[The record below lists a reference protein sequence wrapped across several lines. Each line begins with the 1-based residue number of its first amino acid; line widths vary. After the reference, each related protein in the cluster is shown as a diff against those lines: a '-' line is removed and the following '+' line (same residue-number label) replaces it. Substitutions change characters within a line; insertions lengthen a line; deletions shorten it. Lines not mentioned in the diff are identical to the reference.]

1 MDNELWRW
9 VWVAVTMVMGVGEIF
24 TAGFFLLPF
33 ALGAALAAAAA
44 WLDLHGAVQWLL
56 FFGGT
61 AVSMLVLRRFIGRQ
75 DRPDDLPV
83 GANRYIGMEARVIED
98 IDLVANTGRVRV
110 ESDEWRAVAENG
122 PVAEGSLVR
131 VTALHGTKLDVEVL
145 ERHSLLG
152 GGVDQAGANQVEVSV
167 GNSQLVAEDRIAGE
181 SEDTLDVSSAGGNS
195 SGDSSEVRRT
205 DPDADDRDDG
215 EALGWS
221 RCGVDDLEID
231 VEPLLP
237 SEEEEIADRRLL

>member
-9 VWVAVTMVMGVGEIF
+9 VWVAVTMVMGIGEIF

-61 AVSMLVLRRFIGRQ
+61 AVSMLVLRRFMGRQ

-110 ESDEWRAVAENG
+110 ESDEWRAVAESG
-122 PVAEGSLVR
+122 LVAEGSLVR

-145 ERHSLLG
+145 EPPPSDYLRR
-152 GGVDQAGANQVEVSV
+152 DAAGAAASE
-167 GNSQLVAEDRIAGE
+167 AAAPDDADEDATAE
-181 SEDTLDVSSAGGNS
+181 SESDGGQS
-195 SGDSSEVRRT
+195 QQAAK
-205 DPDADDRDDG
+205 PQP
-215 EALGWS
+215 S
-221 RCGVDDLEID
+221 RSD
-231 VEPLLP
+231 
-237 SEEEEIADRRLL
+237 

>member
-9 VWVAVTMVMGVGEIF
+9 VWVAVTMVMGIGEIF

-61 AVSMLVLRRFIGRQ
+61 AVSMLVLRRFMGRQ

-110 ESDEWRAVAENG
+110 ESDEWRAVAETG

-131 VTALHGTKLDVEVL
+131 ITALHGTKLDVEVL
-145 ERHSLLG
+145 EPPPPDYVRR
-152 GGVDQAGANQVEVSV
+152 DAAGAPASEA
-167 GNSQLVAEDRIAGE
+167 VAADDVDEEAATEPE
-181 SEDTLDVSSAGGNS
+181 SESDAGQRQQAA
-195 SGDSSEVRRT
+195 E
-205 DPDADDRDDG
+205 P
-215 EALGWS
+215 EPS
-221 RCGVDDLEID
+221 RSD
-231 VEPLLP
+231 
-237 SEEEEIADRRLL
+237 

>member
-9 VWVAVTMVMGVGEIF
+9 VWVAVTMVMGIGEIF

-61 AVSMLVLRRFIGRQ
+61 AVSMLVLRRFMGRQ

-110 ESDEWRAVAENG
+110 ESDEWRAVAESG

-131 VTALHGTKLDVEVL
+131 ITALHGTKLDVEVL
-145 ERHSLLG
+145 EPPPPDYVRRDAAGTAASEAVA
-152 GGVDQAGANQVEVSV
+152 VDNAADEDAA
-167 GNSQLVAEDRIAGE
+167 AESEPDGGE
-181 SEDTLDVSSAGGNS
+181 SQQAAEP
-195 SGDSSEVRRT
+195 E
-205 DPDADDRDDG
+205 P
-215 EALGWS
+215 S
-221 RCGVDDLEID
+221 RSD
-231 VEPLLP
+231 
-237 SEEEEIADRRLL
+237 

>member
-9 VWVAVTMVMGVGEIF
+9 VWVAVTMVMGIGEIF

-61 AVSMLVLRRFIGRQ
+61 AVSMLVLRRFMGRQ

-110 ESDEWRAVAENG
+110 ESDEWRAVAESG

-131 VTALHGTKLDVEVL
+131 ITALHGTKLDVEVL
-145 ERHSLLG
+145 EPPPPDYVRR
-152 GGVDQAGANQVEVSV
+152 DAAGAPAS
-167 GNSQLVAEDRIAGE
+167 GAVAADDVDEEAATEPE
-181 SEDTLDVSSAGGNS
+181 SESDAGQRQQAA
-195 SGDSSEVRRT
+195 E
-205 DPDADDRDDG
+205 P
-215 EALGWS
+215 EPS
-221 RCGVDDLEID
+221 RSD
-231 VEPLLP
+231 
-237 SEEEEIADRRLL
+237 

>member
-9 VWVAVTMVMGVGEIF
+9 VWVAVTMVMGIGEIF

-61 AVSMLVLRRFIGRQ
+61 AVSMLVLRRFMGRQ

-110 ESDEWRAVAENG
+110 ESDEWRAVAESG

-145 ERHSLLG
+145 EPPPPDYVRR
-152 GGVDQAGANQVEVSV
+152 DAAGAPASEA
-167 GNSQLVAEDRIAGE
+167 VAADDVDEEAATEPE
-181 SEDTLDVSSAGGNS
+181 SESDAGQRQQAA
-195 SGDSSEVRRT
+195 E
-205 DPDADDRDDG
+205 P
-215 EALGWS
+215 EPS
-221 RCGVDDLEID
+221 RSD
-231 VEPLLP
+231 
-237 SEEEEIADRRLL
+237 

>member
-9 VWVAVTMVMGVGEIF
+9 VWVAVTMVMGIGEIF

-33 ALGAALAAAAA
+33 ALGGALAAAAA
-44 WLDLHGAVQWLL
+44 WMDMHGAVQWLL

-61 AVSMLVLRRFIGRQ
+61 AVSMLVLRRFMGHQ

-110 ESDEWRAVAENG
+110 ESDEWRAVAESG

-145 ERHSLLG
+145 EPPPPDYVRRDAADAATS
-152 GGVDQAGANQVEVSV
+152 ESEP
-167 GNSQLVAEDRIAGE
+167 VAADDADENAAAEPDAGE
-181 SEDTLDVSSAGGNS
+181 SQQTAE
-195 SGDSSEVRRT
+195 SEPTR
-205 DPDADDRDDG
+205 
-215 EALGWS
+215 
-221 RCGVDDLEID
+221 
-231 VEPLLP
+231 
-237 SEEEEIADRRLL
+237 SE